1 MKVIKSQT
9 VTDSILTATNVTET
23 DEAEWSSATTYADG
37 DLVMVTGTAGGA
49 ATATH
54 KIYESEVGSNV
65 GNDPTTDD
73 GTNWTEISSTNR
85 FKMFDTIVQDQTERS
100 GGIEVELTPAQV
112 TNGLACINVDC
123 ASIRILMNDPTEGD
137 VYDETFT
144 MTSYSGITDWYAYF
158 FTAIVR
164 KKDLVIIGLPPYAS
178 ATITATF
185 TDTGT
190 AKVGALV
197 IGTYATIGDSQ
208 YGASFGII
216 DYSTKS
222 VDAQGRTTITA
233 GSYADEAD
241 VDVIIETTRFAEVK
255 NILTELRT
263 VPSVYVAEEGTDGTV
278 IYGYYREFDVILSG
292 PVVSTCSIQ
301 IEGLT

>member
-9 VTDSILTATNVTET
+9 VTESILTSTNVVENDETEWVST
-23 DEAEWSSATTYADG
+23 DTYHDG
-37 DLVMVTGTAGGA
+37 DLVMVTTTANGA

-54 KIYESEVGSNV
+54 KIYEAEQSTSGD
-65 GNDPTTDD
+65 DPTTDD

-85 FKMFDTIVQDQTERS
+85 YKMFDTIVQDQTERA
-100 GGIEVELTPAQV
+100 GGIEVGLTPATV
-112 TNGLACINVDC
+112 TNALGAINVDC
-123 ASIRILMNDPTEGD
+123 ASIQVVVNDPVEGD
-137 VYDETFT
+137 VYDQTFN

-164 KKDLVIIGLPPYAS
+164 KKNLVIFGLPPYSA
-178 ATITATF
+178 ATITVTF

-190 AKVGALV
+190 AKCGALV
-197 IGTYATIGDSQ
+197 IGTFATIGDSQ
-208 YGASFGII
+208 YGATYGIK
-216 DYSTKS
+216 DYSIKS
-222 VDAQGRTTITA
+222 VDASGRTTITA

-241 VDVIIETTRFAEVK
+241 VDVIIETTRFSEVLDV
-255 NILTELRT
+255 LTELRT
-263 VPSVYVAEEGTDGTV
+263 VPSVYVADEDTDGTI

-292 PVVSTCSIQ
+292 PVVSRCALQ